1 MLYLPT
7 CILNKNMYLINKQKI
22 ELLDPKEFGLSSRT
36 LIGRTKEGTII
47 LLKDRKSRI
56 IMKDGRIIFDQI
68 KAVEKSGEGKMA
80 LGTNAPICSK
90 TTKFFK
96 ENKIDVYSLEKQNV

>member
-1 MLYLPT
+1 MPT

-36 LIGRTKEGTII
+36 LVGRTKDGEVI

-56 IMKDGRIIFDQI
+56 IMKDGRIILNQI
-68 KAVEKSGEGKMA
+68 KAIKKSSNGKVV

-96 ENKIDVYSLEKQNV
+96 ENKIEVYILEKQNV